1 MLKDS
6 KMPKLLQMFLTFF
19 KIGMF
24 TLGGGYAMVP
34 LIQREIVE
42 KRGWVKESEF
52 FELLALAQ
60 SSPGP
65 VAVNSSVFV
74 GYKVAGV
81 TGSIVATLGTTLP
94 SFFIIL
100 LIAAWLVGFRS
111 NPQVEAFFKGIRPAV
126 VAMIAAPLFSL
137 SRAMGIGW
145 KGLALAAAVA
155 MLVAFAGF
163 SPAILIGITAVC
175 SLAFGIWQKR
185 RQQGA

>member
-1 MLKDS
+1 MQKDL
-6 KMPKLLQMFLTFF
+6 KMPILLQMFLTFF

-60 SSPGP
+60 SAPGP

-111 NPQVEAFFKGIRPAV
+111 NPHVEAFFRGIRPAV

-137 SRAMGIGW
+137 GRAMGIGW
-145 KGLALAAAVA
+145 KGLVLAAAVA

-163 SPAILIGITAVC
+163 SPAVIIGVVAFC
-175 SLAFGIWQKR
+175 SLAFGIWQKS